1 MHDKV
6 VALPPFQKGG
16 EPQKRWE
23 WDLGDY
29 GVVCVCWGGVGASK
43 NVEGQ

>member
-1 MHDKV
+1 MHDEV

-23 WDLGDY
+23 WDLGDC
-29 GVVCVCWGGVGASK
+29 GVGGLGGVGA
-43 NVEGQ
+43 